1 MGPGKCLGIWKVGYG
16 YQMECNIHYYFLTR
30 KEGKEMINGPQKP
43 NGVKIGITNYKKY
56 IFVLRICE

>member
-1 MGPGKCLGIWKVGYG
+1 MGYG